1 MKEWKDD
8 KTLITL
14 IKAEL
19 YTAVIGDIMD
29 KMGYLHQFLPPH
41 IRPLRDD
48 MLIAGRAMTVLEADV
63 HDNSASG
70 GNNPLLQRSFGL
82 MLEALDDLKEDEV
95 YICSGSSPEYAL
107 WGELMSA
114 RAMQCKAA
122 GAVVNG
128 YSRDTFL
135 YFLQYYPF
143 TTCLLQCTGKNLFF
157 YPTRNHTYT
166 VNIPNQH
173 ITIID
178 QNPVYLNGNA
188 VINNFSTR
196 SLILRIRTIRET
208 RKV

>member
-70 GNNPLLQRSFGL
+70 EIILCYSVP
-82 MLEALDDLKEDEV
+82 
-95 YICSGSSPEYAL
+95 
-107 WGELMSA
+107 SA
-114 RAMQCKAA
+114 
-122 GAVVNG
+122 
-128 YSRDTFL
+128 
-135 YFLQYYPF
+135 
-143 TTCLLQCTGKNLFF
+143 
-157 YPTRNHTYT
+157 
-166 VNIPNQH
+166 
-173 ITIID
+173 
-178 QNPVYLNGNA
+178 
-188 VINNFSTR
+188 
-196 SLILRIRTIRET
+196 
-208 RKV
+208 

>member
-107 WGELMSA
+107 L
-114 RAMQCKAA
+114 
-122 GAVVNG
+122 
-128 YSRDTFL
+128 
-135 YFLQYYPF
+135 
-143 TTCLLQCTGKNLFF
+143 
-157 YPTRNHTYT
+157 
-166 VNIPNQH
+166 
-173 ITIID
+173 
-178 QNPVYLNGNA
+178 
-188 VINNFSTR
+188 
-196 SLILRIRTIRET
+196 
-208 RKV
+208 

>member
-70 GNNPLLQRSFGL
+70 GIG
-82 MLEALDDLKEDEV
+82 
-95 YICSGSSPEYAL
+95 
-107 WGELMSA
+107 
-114 RAMQCKAA
+114 
-122 GAVVNG
+122 
-128 YSRDTFL
+128 
-135 YFLQYYPF
+135 
-143 TTCLLQCTGKNLFF
+143 
-157 YPTRNHTYT
+157 
-166 VNIPNQH
+166 
-173 ITIID
+173 
-178 QNPVYLNGNA
+178 
-188 VINNFSTR
+188 
-196 SLILRIRTIRET
+196 
-208 RKV
+208 

>member
-70 GNNPLLQRSFGL
+70 
-82 MLEALDDLKEDEV
+82 
-95 YICSGSSPEYAL
+95 
-107 WGELMSA
+107 
-114 RAMQCKAA
+114 
-122 GAVVNG
+122 
-128 YSRDTFL
+128 
-135 YFLQYYPF
+135 
-143 TTCLLQCTGKNLFF
+143 
-157 YPTRNHTYT
+157 
-166 VNIPNQH
+166 
-173 ITIID
+173 
-178 QNPVYLNGNA
+178 
-188 VINNFSTR
+188 
-196 SLILRIRTIRET
+196 
-208 RKV
+208 

>member
-82 MLEALDDLKEDEV
+82 MLEALDGLKEDEV

-107 WGELMSA
+107 WGLAFCPCA
-114 RAMQCKAA
+114 RQ
-122 GAVVNG
+122 
-128 YSRDTFL
+128 SPR
-135 YFLQYYPF
+135 
-143 TTCLLQCTGKNLFF
+143 
-157 YPTRNHTYT
+157 
-166 VNIPNQH
+166 
-173 ITIID
+173 
-178 QNPVYLNGNA
+178 
-188 VINNFSTR
+188 
-196 SLILRIRTIRET
+196 
-208 RKV
+208 